1 MLALRAAPVRWCVA
15 VLVVL
20 VLVVPFSPVQ
30 HAAAAD
36 HSLVVAAL
44 HVLEDEYVD
53 PVEPVPLLNAAVAAL
68 RKATNQGPAA
78 LADIP
83 AGTSRADAETAFA
96 ATFAHAVQLS
106 LVPETQLAY
115 TATAGMLASLRDSHT
130 NFLDP
135 QQFQES
141 RQQLLGKPGF
151 SGIGVLITQRK
162 DPAGEAGIFVADVFP
177 GSPSEP
183 AGRHR

>member
-1 MLALRAAPVRWCVA
+1 MA
-15 VLVVL
+15 VLRTAPARWFVVALAVL
-20 VLVVPFSPVQ
+20 VLVVPFSPAQ
-30 HAAAAD
+30 RAAAAD

-53 PVEPVPLLNAAVAAL
+53 PVEAIPLLNAAVAAL

-115 TATAGMLASLRDSHT
+115 TAT
-130 NFLDP
+130 
-135 QQFQES
+135 
-141 RQQLLGKPGF
+141 
-151 SGIGVLITQRK
+151 
-162 DPAGEAGIFVADVFP
+162 
-177 GSPSEP
+177 
-183 AGRHR
+183 